1 MNMKRTIIDLFEE
14 SVSKYG
20 AKDFLL
26 EKHNGRFEPTS
37 YSTTKAEALRTGAGL
52 ASLGIE
58 RNDRISILAEGCNNW
73 IISELGLLYAGAIS
87 VPLSIKLEES
97 NDLLFRLRHAD
108 VKLIFV
114 SKNQLPKVRRIVSEL
129 SDLKH
134 VVVWGVPKEELLDGE
149 ITLDE
154 LKARGDEYFAA
165 HEAEFMAIGADLKN
179 DDIATITYTSGT
191 TADPKGV
198 VLTHRNYTANV
209 EQALSVMS
217 IPSTWRTL
225 IILPLDHCFAHVV
238 GFYIM
243 IACGAS
249 VATTEV
255 GRTPMETLKN
265 IPINIKEVRPHFL
278 LSVPALAKNFR
289 KSIETTIRK
298 KGKTTER
305 LFKLAL
311 KTSYAYQAD
320 GYTKG
325 HGMRWMLKPLVALFD
340 KIIYSKVREAFG
352 GDLQFF
358 VGGGAL
364 LDSELQRFFYAIG
377 IPMFQGYGL
386 SEATPVISTNAP
398 SKGNHRFGSSGRLV
412 SPLEIKI
419 LDDEGREL
427 PRGEKGEIVIKGEN
441 VMAGYWKNPEST
453 ADTVRDGWLY
463 TGDMGYM
470 GKDNFLYVLGRFKS
484 LLISSDGEKYSPEGM
499 EEAMVD
505 KSPFIDQIMIYNNQN
520 PYTIALVVGSKENLN
535 RELDARGIKG
545 EERAKEAAQIIA
557 AEVAKYRS
565 GGAYADEFPD
575 RWVPA
580 VVALAD
586 EPFTE
591 QNGLVNS
598 TMKVVRNKVEK
609 HFADAIAHAY
619 TAEGKAIDN
628 ERNLNSIAKLI
639 G

>member
-1 MNMKRTIIDLFEE
+1 MKRTIIDLFEE
-14 SVSKYG
+14 SV
-20 AKDFLL
+20 AKHGDKEFLL
-26 EKHNGRFEPTS
+26 EKHDGKFRPTT
-37 YSTTKAEALRTGAGL
+37 YKKVREMALAVGAGL
-52 ASLGIE
+52 MSMGIE

-97 NDLLFRLRHAD
+97 NDLLFRMRHAD

-114 SKNQLPKVRRIVSEL
+114 SKYQLPKVRRVASEL
-129 SDLKH
+129 SELKH
-134 VVVWGVPKEELLDGE
+134 IVVWGEEQSALLEGE
-149 ITLDE
+149 ITLE
-154 LKARGDEYFAA
+154 SLVKLGEKYLAENEEKFLMIGRG
-165 HEAEFMAIGADLKN
+165 LQN

-209 EQALSVMS
+209 EQALSVVT
-217 IPSTWRTL
+217 IPPTWRTL

-265 IPINIKEVRPHFL
+265 IPLNIKEVRPHFL

-305 LFKLAL
+305 LFKFAL

-320 GYTKG
+320 GYSKG
-325 HGMRWMLKPLVALFD
+325 RGWRALLKPIVSLFD
-340 KIIYSKVREAFG
+340 KILYSKVREAFG
-352 GDLQFF
+352 GELQFF
-358 VGGGAL
+358 IGGGAL

-398 SKGNHRFGSSGRLV
+398 SKRNHRFGSSGRLV
-412 SPLEIKI
+412 KPLEIKI

-470 GKDNFLYVLGRFKS
+470 SEDDFLYVLGRFKS

-535 RELDARGIKG
+535 RHLDERGIQGDARA
-545 EERAKEAAQIIA
+545 REAVKIVASEI
-557 AEVAKYRS
+557 AKYRS
-565 GGAYADEFPD
+565 GGIYADEFPD

-580 VVALAD
+580 VIAIAD
-586 EPFTE
+586 EAFTE

-609 HFADAIAHAY
+609 AFEEAISHAY
-619 TAEGKAIDN
+619 TAEGKVIENA
-628 ERNLNSIAKLI
+628 RNISAMGRLL